1 MTVKIVRKL
10 PARRTTTGI
19 CPHTDNVHMC
29 ICAPAFVY
37 EGRVYVTRV
46 YP

>member
-1 MTVKIVRKL
+1 MTMTVKIVRKL
-10 PARRTTTGI
+10 PATRTTSGI
-19 CPHTDNVHMC
+19 CPHTENVH
-29 ICAPAFVY
+29 ICVPAFVY